1 MHITKKTFTSFD
13 LEQSKDV
20 LKTICAH
27 KKRPKLVI
35 GFSAETENLLKNSKK
50 KFQIKQC
57 DWMIANKIT
66 KKYGFKSNKNKVFFI
81 EKNNIEEWKVMTKK
95 LIARKLVDPGM
106 FESGGDNRE
115 KYGYKPKIKL
125 LSKLE
130 IATGFQIPNPEKMVI
145 VFARKLKAS

>member
-1 MHITKKTFTSFD
+1 MDIYISVAAISDWKAKNISKNKLKKKTTFTTFN

-20 LKTICAH
+20 LRSISTH

-66 KKYGFKSNKNKVFFI
+66 KKYGFESNKNKVIFI
-81 EKNNIEEWKVMTKK
+81 EKNNVEEWKIMTKK
-95 LIARKLVDPGM
+95 LVARKLVKKIVS
-106 FESGGDNRE
+106 FFKN
-115 KYGYKPKIKL
+115 YKL
-125 LSKLE
+125 
-130 IATGFQIPNPEKMVI
+130 
-145 VFARKLKAS
+145 